1 MEYNFEEIE
10 TKWRNK
16 WEKTKLFKTD
26 EEAIE
31 KFYLLVMFAYP
42 SGDIHIGHFRNY
54 SVADVYARKVFMEG
68 RSLLFPFGW
77 DAFGLPAEGAA
88 IKAGISPKDWTL
100 NNIEVSS
107 NTLKLLGLAFD
118 WDKEIKTCMPD
129 YYKWTQW
136 IFTQFFNAGL
146 AYQKTASANWCE
158 SCKTVLANEQVSDGK
173 CWRCHNEVT
182 KKDMEQWFLKI
193 TDYSQKLLDGLDEL
207 PEWPENIKIMQ
218 KNWIGRSEGAQ
229 IDFALEG
236 SDEKITV
243 FTTRPDTLCGV
254 TFMAIA
260 PESPIV
266 LELIK
271 GTEQEKAVLDYIQKS
286 KMKNDIERMSTAT
299 EKDGVFSGRYA
310 INPLNGEKVEVW
322 IGDYVLA
329 SYGTGA
335 VMGVPAHDQR
345 DFMFAK
351 KYDVKIKV
359 VIEPKGEKLDPE
371 TMVEAYTEEGIMVNS
386 GDFDGLPSNDGIK
399 KVTETLERKKCGN
412 GTINYRLRD
421 WLVSRQR
428 YWGAPIPIIHCPKCG
443 AVPVPTE
450 DLPVLLPEGKIDLI
464 PKGRSPLADRE
475 DFMNVKCPKCGENAK
490 RDTDTLDTFA
500 CSSWYHM
507 RYTDPHNDKQAFT
520 KERADK
526 WLPVDLYIGG
536 SEHACMHLIYFRFVH
551 KFLHDQGFISSNE
564 PAMRLFNHGMVLD
577 EKGDIMSKSKGN
589 VVSPIHLMK
598 KHGVDTTRLAMFFAV
613 PSEREVMWSDSFI
626 TGVKR
631 FLLKFYQ
638 LYADTDRNIFPAK
651 QIDFKNLGELE
662 RKLYITVQKL
672 IKKVSDDIEKFQYN
686 TAISAL
692 MEFLQYVLS
701 YNGKRDVFA
710 YSLEKA
716 IQLIAPFAP
725 HLAEELWNYTNHTD
739 SVFKSRFPI
748 AEMSVI
754 KEDSVI
760 IVVQINGKLRERVE
774 IGADTSEEDMKKV
787 ALENPG
793 IKQYIEGKDIKK
805 IIAVKGKLVNIVAV

>member
-1 MEYNFEEIE
+1 MEYNFKEIE

-16 WEKTKLFKTD
+16 WENTKLFKTN
-26 EEAIE
+26 EEGLD

-42 SGDIHIGHFRNY
+42 SGDIHMGHFRNY

-100 NNIEVSS
+100 NNIDVSS
-107 NTLKLLGLAFD
+107 NTLKLLGIAFD
-118 WDKEIKTCMPD
+118 WEKEVKTCLPD

-136 IFTQFFNAGL
+136 VFTQFFDAGL
-146 AYQKTASANWCE
+146 AYQKKASANWCE
-158 SCKTVLANEQVSDGK
+158 TCHTVLANEQVSDGK
-173 CWRCHNEVT
+173 CWRCHNDIT

-207 PEWPENIKIMQ
+207 PDWPENIKMMQ
-218 KNWIGRSEGAQ
+218 RNWIGRSEGAK
-229 IDFALEG
+229 IDFDLEG

-254 TFMAIA
+254 TFMAVA

-266 LELIK
+266 LNLIK

-286 KMKNDIERMSTAT
+286 KMKNDIERMSTTT

-310 INPLNGEKVEVW
+310 INPINGEKVEVW

-345 DFMFAK
+345 DFLFAK
-351 KYDVKIKV
+351 KYGVKIKV
-359 VIEPKGEKLDPE
+359 VIEPKGEKLDAE
-371 TMVEAYTEEGIMVNS
+371 TMTEAYTEEGIMVNS
-386 GDFDGLPSNDGIK
+386 GEFNGTASSDGIK
-399 KVTETLERKKCGN
+399 KVIEALESKKYGS

-428 YWGAPIPIIHCPKCG
+428 YWGAPIPIIHCNTCG
-443 AVPVPTE
+443 AVPVPT
-450 DLPVLLPEGKIDLI
+450 DGLPVLLPEGKVDLI
-464 PKGRSPLADRE
+464 PKNRSPLADRE
-475 DFMNVKCPKCGENAK
+475 DFMNVKCPKCGADAK
-490 RDTDTLDTFA
+490 RDPDTLDTFA

-507 RYTDPHNDKQAFT
+507 RYTDPHNEKQAFS
-520 KERADK
+520 KENADK

-551 KFLHDQGFISSNE
+551 KFMHDRGFISSNE

-577 EKGDIMSKSKGN
+577 EKGEIMSKSKGN
-589 VVSPIHLMK
+589 VISPIHLMN
-598 KHGVDTTRLAMFFAV
+598 KHGVDTTRLAMFFAA
-613 PSEREVMWSDSFI
+613 PSDKEVMWSDSFI

-631 FLLKFYQ
+631 FLIKFHQ
-638 LYADTDRNIFPAK
+638 MFTDLDFNIFPAK
-651 QIDFKNLGELE
+651 QIDFNSLEGSE
-662 RKLYITVQKL
+662 RKLYITTHKL

-692 MEFLQYVLS
+692 MEFVQYVS
-701 YNGKRDVFA
+701 DYNGKSDVLA

-716 IQLIAPFAP
+716 IQLLAPFAP
-725 HLAEELWNYTNHTD
+725 HLAEELWLNTKHAD
-739 SVFKSRFPI
+739 SVFKSKFPI
-748 AEMSVI
+748 AQTGII
-754 KEDSVI
+754 KEDSVV
-760 IVVQINGKLRERVE
+760 IVVQICGKLKERIE
-774 IGADTSEEDMKKV
+774 IASDTSEEDMKKI
-787 ALENPG
+787 ALENTV

-805 IIAVKGKLVNIVAV
+805 IIVVKGKLVNIVTS